1 MESLFPINYN
11 NKTIR
16 TINKKGDVWFVAKDV
31 CEVLEISNYRDA
43 VEKLDDDEK
52 GVGVSD
58 TLGGEQSMII
68 ISESG
73 LYSLIFRSNKPE
85 ARVFRK
91 WVTAEVL
98 PAIRK
103 TGKYYSQTKI
113 LELVD
118 KAIEDIDDLQNYLSA
133 IYGIKRRS
141 QVMKIINSFSPEI
154 ALLEE
159 IQNSG
164 RQYAIT
170 GK

>member
-1 MESLFPINYN
+1 MESLFPVNYN

-16 TINKKGDVWFVAKDV
+16 TINKKGEVWFVAKDV

-85 ARVFRK
+85 ARAFRK

-103 TGKYYSQTKI
+103 TGKYLSTEKVLDLTNEIVEKI
-113 LELVD
+113 NELHC
-118 KAIEDIDDLQNYLSA
+118 YLSC
-133 IYGIKRRS
+133 IHSVNRRS
-141 QVMKIINSFSPEI
+141 QVMRIINSPSPEI

-159 IQNSG
+159 IQNA
-164 RQYAIT
+164 RR
-170 GK
+170 

>member
-16 TINKKGDVWFVAKDV
+16 TINKKGEVWFVAKDV
-31 CEVLEISNYRDA
+31 CEVLEIQNPSDT
-43 VEKLDDDEK
+43 VTKCLDDDEVETFYVTDSI
-52 GVGVSD
+52 GREQD
-58 TLGGEQSMII
+58 TLI

-103 TGKYYSQTKI
+103 TGKYLSTERVLDLTNEIVEKI
-113 LELVD
+113 NELHC
-118 KAIEDIDDLQNYLSA
+118 YLSC
-133 IYGIKRRS
+133 IHSVNRRS
-141 QVMKIINSFSPEI
+141 QVMRIINSPSPEI

-159 IQNSG
+159 IQNA
-164 RQYAIT
+164 RR
-170 GK
+170 